1 MEPYAAKTAPFYV
14 GCICVSV
21 NMTWSYLQEPP
32 TDVNY
37 PPYTCINNNIVLS
50 KNEYINKYI
59 VLSVYIVRF
68 IFFKEKAIDFSSLPI
83 VRYALVLINF
93 LTFHIFFSCFL
104 PIGLFQNFHK
114 SIKKFNLPHWL
125 DNQTHY
131 YY

>member
-37 PPYTCINNNIVLS
+37 LLYTCINNNIVLS
-50 KNEYINKYI
+50 KMSTSTNILYFLCTK
-59 VLSVYIVRF
+59 

-83 VRYALVLINF
+83 VMYALVLINF
-93 LTFHIFFSCFL
+93 FTFHIFFSCFL